1 MSYGTISRAL
11 PGAGAD
17 IRILAQA
24 KIKKK
29 KSYSTR
35 AADWKSSLS
44 SGCDSKLNT
53 NRMHAAY
60 DGHARDMEVGL
71 AGCRPRATVATR
83 RNTAECLQMRTL
95 DFPRKLSAER
105 HSAAALCFQ
114 VSQFRKVYAYN

>member
-1 MSYGTISRAL
+1 MSYGNLSWAL
-11 PGAGAD
+11 LGAGAD
-17 IRILAQA
+17 IRIPAQA
-24 KIKKK
+24 KIKRK
-29 KSYSTR
+29 STR

-95 DFPRKLSAER
+95 DLPRKETLS
-105 HSAAALCFQ
+105 
-114 VSQFRKVYAYN
+114 